1 VGTKIEWTDTVWNPI
16 TGCTPI
22 SAGCEKCYAKRM
34 ANRLRGRFGYPEK
47 EPFNIAIHKDRFN
60 DPINLRGNK
69 KIFVCSM
76 SDLFH
81 KDVPYEAIRTMFQIM
96 AYCKNH
102 TFQILTKRPDRTKDI
117 IDGFIREGDFTDI
130 SGTPVKFPINNVWF
144 GVTAE
149 NQEMADVRIPILLQ
163 IPATVRFVSCEPMLG
178 RIDLTKIHY
187 DNTVEINSLTGDHG
201 VIRPLA
207 GKSDNKLH
215 WVICGPETGPGARP
229 MEMLWMEFLYMQC
242 WKNETPF
249 FDKKN
254 ALKLDVQQFPKAS

>member
-96 AYCKNH
+96 AYCKSH
-102 TFQILTKRPDRTKDI
+102 TFQILTKRPDRMKDV

-130 SGTPVKFPINNVWF
+130 TGTPVKFPIKNIWG
-144 GVTAE
+144 GVTIE
-149 NQEMADVRIPILLQ
+149 NNDYHERAWILLKTPLS
-163 IPATVRFVSCEPMLG
+163 IRFISAEPLLG
-178 RIDLTKIHY
+178 PVDLNEYELLCKTWRRG
-187 DNTVEINSLTGDHG
+187 LTIGTYLD
-201 VIRPLA
+201 
-207 GKSDNKLH
+207 
-215 WVICGPETGPGARP
+215 WVIAGPETGPGARP
-229 MEMLWMEFLYMQC
+229 MKREWIEALYEQC
-242 WKNETPF
+242 KSAEVPF

-254 ALKLDVQQFPKAS
+254 VLGLSLQQFPKAS